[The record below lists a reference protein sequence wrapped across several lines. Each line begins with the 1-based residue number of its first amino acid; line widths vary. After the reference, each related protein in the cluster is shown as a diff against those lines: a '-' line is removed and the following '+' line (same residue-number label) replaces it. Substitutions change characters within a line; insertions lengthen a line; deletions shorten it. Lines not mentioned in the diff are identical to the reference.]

1 MSELRQGWLVA
12 RRELLERSR
21 SGAFRA
27 SVVIMVLAVV
37 AVIVLPAALGGSAT
51 RDVGL
56 TGGVP
61 AELPRALQVQGEAA
75 GLPIRIHRYD
85 TRETGEDAVRSRD
98 VDVLVVDARELEWPR
113 RVDNQLRTDVA
124 TVLQRLAVQERAAQT
139 GLSPTELTALL
150 APVPITDVELG
161 VATGRGPGDELAA
174 LAMTGV
180 LLFAIATFGS
190 LVLSGVV
197 EEKANRVVE
206 VLLTRIPARTLL
218 AGKIAGIGLLGLAQ
232 IALTGIAAL
241 VAVAAVGTDLPSV
254 RPAVMAWALAW
265 FVLGYGLYAT
275 TFGVLGSLASRVEDA
290 QSVAGPVSVV
300 LVLGYF
306 VSFAALGSP
315 DTTWA
320 MLVSLFPPT
329 APLAMPGRI
338 ALGVTAWWEPL
349 LAVALTVAT
358 IAVLVRVGGRVYVSA
373 LLHGGAPLSLR
384 AAWRRSGTPSVVPE
398 RSTAMTR
405 TDLSA
410 HRLLV
415 TFLVVV
421 GVAAGTLV
429 ALLTGDVIVGVI
441 VGASFIALSS
451 QLVKLW
457 SGHSGQNVRHP

>member
-21 SGAFRA
+21 SSAFRI
-27 SVVIMVLAVV
+27 SVVIMIV
-37 AVIVLPAALGGSAT
+37 AVAALIVLPGILGGTST
-51 RDVGL
+51 RDVGV
-56 TGGVP
+56 TGT
-61 AELPRALQVQGEAA
+61 ASTELGRALQVQGDAA
-75 GLPIRIHRYD
+75 GAPVRIHRYVS
-85 TRETGEDAVRSRD
+85 RAAGEEAVRSRD
-98 VDVLVVDARELEWPR
+98 IDVLVVDTQRLEWPG
-113 RVDNQLRTDVA
+113 RVDDELKTEVTA
-124 TVLQRLAVQERAAQT
+124 SLLRLAVQQRAAAT
-139 GLSPTELTALL
+139 GMSPTELSALL
-150 APVPITDVELG
+150 APVPVSNVELG
-161 VATGRGPGDELAA
+161 VVAGRGPGDEVAA

-197 EEKANRVVE
+197 EEKSSRVVE

-241 VAVAAVGTDLPSV
+241 IAVTAVGTDLPSV
-254 RPAVMAWALAW
+254 RPAVVAWALAW
-265 FVLGYGLYAT
+265 FVLGFVLYAT
-275 TFGVLGSLASRVEDA
+275 AFGVLGSLASRVEDA
-290 QSVAGPVSVV
+290 QSAAGPVSVV
-300 LVLGYF
+300 LIAGYF

-320 MLVSLFPPT
+320 TLISLFPPT

-349 LAVALTVAT
+349 FAAALTLAT
-358 IAVLVRVGGRVYVSA
+358 IAALVRVGGRVYVSA

-384 AAWRRSGTPSVVPE
+384 AAWRRSGPPAAVPE
-398 RSTAMTR
+398 RATTVTKS
-405 TDLSA
+405 DLPA

-415 TFLVVV
+415 TVLMVI
-421 GVAAGTLV
+421 GVAAGTVV
-429 ALLTGDVIVGVI
+429 AVLTSDVIVGVI
-441 VGASFIALSS
+441 VGASFVALSV

-457 SGHSGQNVRHP
+457 SGQGRRRAPHL